1 MKKLAMWI
9 VPLALAVAALP
20 ASPAGLP
27 WVKDNYPKAL
37 AEAKQRKLAMFVEV
51 WAPW

>member
-1 MKKLAMWI
+1 MKKLAIWI
-9 VPLALAVAALP
+9 VPLALAAVALP
-20 ASPAGLP
+20 VSAAGLP

-37 AEAKQRKLAMFVEV
+37 AEAKLRKLPMFVEV